1 MKKILVTGKH
11 SYIGNQFAQWL
22 AQWPETF
29 EVVKESLRDGTW
41 RQSDW
46 STYDAILHVA
56 GIAHNSSDPKLED
69 LYYEVNRDLTIE
81 VAKKAKA
88 EGVGQFIFMSSIIVF
103 GSKVSKITH
112 DTPTNP
118 DNFYGDSK
126 LQAEVGLEELADDQF
141 KVAIVRPPMVYGPGS
156 KGNFPKLV
164 KLAKI
169 TPIFP
174 DYDNKRSMI
183 YVDNLMAEL
192 QAIVDKELLGYF
204 HPQNREY
211 VRTGDLVSLIAKANG
226 RKIQLIK
233 CFNPLIKI
241 LKGQK
246 IVKKIWGDLYY
257 QEFKQVSSN
266 DAISLSD
273 SIDRIFKGVQNG

>member
-11 SYIGNQFAQWL
+11 SYIGNQFERWLKQWS
-22 AQWPETF
+22 EDY
-29 EVVKESLRDGTW
+29 EVVKGSLRNGSW

-46 STYDAILHVA
+46 SIYDAILHVA

-81 VAKKAKA
+81 AAKKAKA

-103 GSKVSKITH
+103 GSKVSKITK

-126 LQAEVGLEELADDQF
+126 LQAEAGLRELGEDQF

-192 QAIVDKELLGYF
+192 QAIVDKKLSGYF

-211 VRTGDLVSLIAKANG
+211 TCTSQMVYRISKLTNH
-226 RKIQLIK
+226 R
-233 CFNPLIKI
+233 I
-241 LKGQK
+241 LKPQFMNPYLG
-246 IVKKIWGDLYY
+246 
-257 QEFKQVSSN
+257 
-266 DAISLSD
+266 
-273 SIDRIFKGVQNG
+273 IFIMMRWWIIALKM

>member
-11 SYIGNQFAQWL
+11 SYIGNQFAKWL
-22 AQWPETF
+22 AQWSEDYQ
-29 EVVKESLRDGTW
+29 VVKESLRDGTW

-46 STYDAILHVA
+46 SNYDVILHVA
-56 GIAHNSSDPKLED
+56 GIAHNSSDPKLEA

-81 VAKKAKA
+81 AAKKAKA

-192 QAIVDKELLGYF
+192 QSIVDKELSGYF
-204 HPQNREY
+204 HPQNSEY
-211 VRTGDLVSLIAKANG
+211 TCTSQMVYRIAKYTNH
-226 RKIQLIK
+226 RILKPR
-233 CFNPLIKI
+233 FFTPLINKFLNQNI
-241 LKGQK
+241 MNKVFGN
-246 IVKKIWGDLYY
+246 LYY
-257 QEFKQVSSN
+257 DEMINNRTQNVNLEKS
-266 DAISLSD
+266 IKLSL
-273 SIDRIFKGVQNG
+273 RNKE

>member
-11 SYIGNQFAQWL
+11 SYIGNQFEKWL
-22 AQWPETF
+22 AQWSEDY

-46 STYDAILHVA
+46 SNYDAILHVA

-81 VAKKAKA
+81 AAKKAKA
-88 EGVGQFIFMSSIIVF
+88 EGVGHFVFMSSIIVF
-103 GSKVSKITH
+103 GSKVSKITR
-112 DTPTNP
+112 DTPTNS

-126 LQAEVGLEELADDQF
+126 LQAEAGLRYLEDDQF

-174 DYDNKRSMI
+174 DYENKRSMI

-192 QAIVDKELLGYF
+192 QAIVDKELSGYF

-211 VRTGDLVSLIAKANG
+211 TCTSQMVYQIANYTNNRILKP
-226 RKIQLIK
+226 R
-233 CFNPLIKI
+233 FFTPLINKFLNLNI
-241 LKGQK
+241 INKVFGN
-246 IVKKIWGDLYY
+246 LYY
-257 QEFKQVSSN
+257 DEMTNNRTRNVNLETSIKL
-266 DAISLSD
+266 SLRD
-273 SIDRIFKGVQNG
+273 KG